1 MRSIAQPKTPFGW
14 LLLPLGAALLAFLL
28 ATPRGALAEDPKGD
42 EPKAADAKEADTKE
56 GEAKEGEAKE
66 GDTKK
71 AAAAS
76 PALMK
81 AILADPKA
89 YEELALAARSYFD
102 LEDEHWRGRTAF
114 IAQLEAQAA
123 EKRFFLKDMEA
134 LRWLVYQGR
143 SFRPAMTDRKWH
155 RLMGITEAKPLGG
168 TLHYIKSNDLS
179 ITYSIPRKYPKPKDL
194 RSKYPRQDPLPLLLT
209 LHDRS
214 DYADKNPGKSLMKRR
229 YGDKKIWEA
238 IYKEWLVLAPMAP
251 AGKFVTAQGQP
262 RAEVFQ
268 NPFSVFWKHYHVDFD
283 RVILDG
289 NENALTMAG
298 SMPIFF
304 AGIVLRGKWKLSDV
318 QKAMVKNFASVP
330 VYVVDNPDLAKSIE
344 AAGHPNVTKG
354 IANSTLLKWMGKQV
368 RKVPL
373 DIDWN
378 AARPDQALPYW
389 VNLDG
394 ANWNAPKRT
403 LKVSVVDTEDDPNT
417 INVTALGID
426 TFTLFLNDDIVDL
439 DRKVRVVVN
448 GHTEHDKIVEIQDQR
463 IAALG
468 RDFDFLFNR
477 DPLVIRSSM
486 YFGWLTPS
494 RIVRIPVRKAEIKK
508 PVKDVVTKDEG
519 PVATAEEE
527 AVAERLMTKARNL
540 IKEGLTEKAL
550 KLIKRVC
557 GMPKNKFTAQAHKL
571 AVELGG
577 G

>member
-1 MRSIAQPKTPFGW
+1 MRSTAQPKTPLGW
-14 LLLPLGAALLAFLL
+14 LVLPLGAALLAILL
-28 ATPRGALAEDPKGD
+28 AAPRGARAEDPKGD
-42 EPKAADAKEADTKE
+42 EPKPE
-56 GEAKEGEAKE
+56 EAKPEEPKPEEPSPEGAKK
-66 GDTKK
+66 GDAKK
-71 AAAAS
+71 AAGQS
-76 PALMK
+76 DALVR
-81 AILADPKA
+81 AIKADPKP
-89 YEELALAARSYFD
+89 YEDLALAARSYFD
-102 LEDEHWRGRTAF
+102 LEGEHWRGRTAF
-114 IAQLEAQAA
+114 IAALEAQTT
-123 EKRFFLKDMEA
+123 EKRYFLKDMAA

-194 RSKYPRQDPLPLLLT
+194 KSKYPRMNPLPLLLT
-209 LHDRS
+209 MHDRK
-214 DYADKNPGKSLMKRR
+214 DYADKNPGKALMKRR

-238 IYKEWLVLAPMAP
+238 LYKDWLVLAPMAP

-262 RAEVFQ
+262 RADVFQ

-304 AGIVLRGKWKLSDV
+304 AGVVLRGKWKLSDA
-318 QKAMVKNFASVP
+318 QKPMVKNFASVP
-330 VYVVDNPDLAKSIE
+330 VYVVNNPELGKALE
-344 AAGHPNVTKG
+344 EAGHPNVTKG
-354 IANSTLLKWMGKQV
+354 IANTSLLKWMAGQV
-368 RKVPL
+368 RKAPRNFT
-373 DIDWN
+373 WN

-403 LKVSVVDTEDDPNT
+403 LAVDVVDTEDEPNT
-417 INVTALGID
+417 INVRALGIE
-426 TFTLFLNDDIVDL
+426 TFTLFLNDDVVDL

-448 GHTEHDKIVEIQDQR
+448 GHVEHDAVVEVQDKR
-463 IAALG
+463 IEALG

-477 DPLVIRSSM
+477 DPLQIRNSM

-494 RIVRIPVRKAEIKK
+494 RIVRIPVRKADIKK
-508 PVKDVVTKDEG
+508 PVKDVVTKDAG
-519 PVATAEEE
+519 PAATPEEE
-527 AVAERLMTKARNL
+527 AVAERLMTKARNY

-557 GMPKNKFTAQAHKL
+557 GMPRNKFTQQAHKL
-571 AVELGG
+571 AGELGG